1 MLEKEITNGTMTD
14 HRRTNFVLGLVYQTP
29 ASVLSTLP
37 QTLREIVEA
46 EDLDFIR
53 AGMTAFSPSA
63 FDFQLVFDVKGDDLD
78 QLFEAR
84 HKVALAIIDR
94 FARDGIAFAYPTQTT
109 FTAAPDGTL
118 VMPFAGQPAS
128 APKAP
133 RKR

>member
-1 MLEKEITNGTMTD
+1 
-14 HRRTNFVLGLVYQTP
+14 
-29 ASVLSTLP
+29 
-37 QTLREIVEA
+37 
-46 EDLDFIR
+46 
-53 AGMTAFSPSA
+53 
-63 FDFQLVFDVKGDDLD
+63 
-78 QLFEAR
+78 LFEAR